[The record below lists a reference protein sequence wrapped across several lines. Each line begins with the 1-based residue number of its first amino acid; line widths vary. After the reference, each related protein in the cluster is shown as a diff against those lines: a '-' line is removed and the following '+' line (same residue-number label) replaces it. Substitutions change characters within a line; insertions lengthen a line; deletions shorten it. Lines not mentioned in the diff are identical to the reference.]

1 MRKYYL
7 DNIRWGTILLVVLYH
22 VIYMFNHVATAGVIG
37 PVTNV
42 HGQDTIQY
50 LLYPWFMV
58 ILFIISGMCSRYYL
72 ERHSDKEYLRARTRK
87 LLVPS
92 TIGLFVMGWI
102 QGYLNMAISGAF
114 DTIPDTVPVFI
125 LYPIMVVSGT
135 GVLWTIQ
142 VLWICS
148 LVLLLIRKLEK
159 GRLLKLGERTPIWI
173 VLMLGVAVWGSAQIL
188 NTPVIAVYR
197 FGIYIFSFL
206 LGYYVFSHERV
217 TDQLVRYSIPLMI
230 VAVLLGG
237 FYTYRYYGMNYA
249 VEPYVNCPL
258 AIAYAWVACLA
269 ILGCMRRWGNRTGRF
284 AVFMTKRSFGLYVFH
299 YLTLSATAYVL
310 TRYTQITGGWLYIV
324 TAVAAYGGGLALNE
338 LLSRIPIV
346 RWCVLGIKK
355 EEKRVSR

>member
-72 ERHSDKEYLRARTRK
+72 ERHSDGEYFRTRTRK

-114 DTIPDTVPVFI
+114 DTIPDTVPVFV

-159 GRLLKLGERTPIWI
+159 GRLLKLGERTPI
-173 VLMLGVAVWGSAQIL
+173 
-188 NTPVIAVYR
+188 
-197 FGIYIFSFL
+197 
-206 LGYYVFSHERV
+206 
-217 TDQLVRYSIPLMI
+217 
-230 VAVLLGG
+230 
-237 FYTYRYYGMNYA
+237 
-249 VEPYVNCPL
+249 
-258 AIAYAWVACLA
+258 
-269 ILGCMRRWGNRTGRF
+269 
-284 AVFMTKRSFGLYVFH
+284 
-299 YLTLSATAYVL
+299 
-310 TRYTQITGGWLYIV
+310 
-324 TAVAAYGGGLALNE
+324 
-338 LLSRIPIV
+338 
-346 RWCVLGIKK
+346 
-355 EEKRVSR
+355 